1 MADFLPKM
9 KFLYKRIQT
18 SVGGTMNRSMFY
30 FGLTVLIMLG
40 CASAPEQ
47 KDNQKIDFNQP
58 YLELK
63 FTYNYDVYQKPSFF
77 LPKSQPTFAIW
88 LEEKDSGILQT
99 IYVTGKAGKN
109 KWILA
114 EARPESVPVWYGV
127 RQKEKAG
134 ANSGIDAITG
144 ATPSGETA
152 VILWQ
157 VPRQLRG
164 KQVAVF
170 IEANNSF
177 DHNAHYT
184 KQKGTAGY
192 SAENGQPSLI
202 WRAELDFS
210 QTMDEHVS
218 PEIIGHGS
226 VLGEDHQID
235 PDISKITTA
244 RDTFSYM
251 GLRYVDGR

>member
-1 MADFLPKM
+1 
-9 KFLYKRIQT
+9 
-18 SVGGTMNRSMFY
+18 VGGAMNRRIFC
-30 FGLTVLIMLG
+30 FGFTLLIIIG
-40 CASAPEQ
+40 CASAPVQ
-47 KDNQKIDFNQP
+47 KDDVKIDFSQP
-58 YLELK
+58 YLEFK

-77 LPKSQPTFAIW
+77 MPKSQPTFAIW
-88 LEEKDSGILQT
+88 LMEKNSGAIQT

-127 RQKEKAG
+127 WQKATVDE
-134 ANSGIDAITG
+134 NVSIDAITG

-152 VILWQ
+152 VIHWQ
-157 VPRQLRG
+157 VPRHLRDT
-164 KQVAVF
+164 QVSVF
-170 IEANNSF
+170 IEANNSY
-177 DHNAHYT
+177 DYNTYYT

-202 WRAELDFS
+202 WRAEIDFAK
-210 QTMDEHVS
+210 TMNEDIS

-226 VLGEDHQID
+226 VLGENHQID
-235 PDISKITTA
+235 SDISKITTA

-251 GLRYVDGR
+251 GIRYVDGN

>member
-1 MADFLPKM
+1 
-9 KFLYKRIQT
+9 
-18 SVGGTMNRSMFY
+18 MNRAMFC
-30 FGLTVLIMLG
+30 FGLAVLVMLG
-40 CASAPEQ
+40 CTSAPEQ
-47 KDNQKIDFNQP
+47 KDDLKIDFNQP
-58 YLELK
+58 YLEFK
-63 FTYNYDVYQKPSFF
+63 FTYNYDVYEKPSFF

-88 LEEKDSGILQT
+88 LEEKNSGTVQT

-114 EARPESVPVWYGV
+114 EGRPESVPVWYGV
-127 RQKEKAG
+127 RHKETVDESL
-134 ANSGIDAITG
+134 NIDAITG

-152 VILWQ
+152 VIHWQ
-157 VPRQLRG
+157 VPRHLRD
-164 KQVAVF
+164 KQVDVF

-177 DHNAHYT
+177 DHNAYYT

-192 SAENGQPSLI
+192 SADNGQPSLI

-210 QTMDEHVS
+210 KTMDAPIS
-218 PEIIGHGS
+218 PEIVGYGS
-226 VLGEDHQID
+226 VWGEDHQIE

-251 GLRYVDGR
+251 GIRYVDGH

>member
-1 MADFLPKM
+1 MS
-9 KFLYKRIQT
+9 R
-18 SVGGTMNRSMFY
+18 TMRC
-30 FGLTVLIMLG
+30 FGLTLLMILG
-40 CASAPEQ
+40 CTSAPVQ
-47 KDNQKIDFNQP
+47 KDEVKIDFNQP
-58 YLELK
+58 YLEFK

-77 LPKSQPTFAIW
+77 MPKSQPTFAIW
-88 LEEKDSGILQT
+88 LMEKNSGAIQT

-114 EARPESVPVWYGV
+114 EARPESVPVWYGA
-127 RQKEKAG
+127 REKETLDEYV
-134 ANSGIDAITG
+134 SIDAISG

-152 VILWQ
+152 VIHWQ
-157 VPRQLRG
+157 VPRHLRD

-170 IEANNSF
+170 IEANNSY
-177 DHNAHYT
+177 DYNAYYT
-184 KQKGTAGY
+184 KQKGTDGY

-202 WRAELDFS
+202 WRAEIDFAKP
-210 QTMDEHVS
+210 TDEDIL

-244 RDTFSYM
+244 LDTFSYM
-251 GLRYVDGR
+251 GIRYVAGN

>member
-1 MADFLPKM
+1 MTRA
-9 KFLYKRIQT
+9 
-18 SVGGTMNRSMFY
+18 MFC

-40 CASAPEQ
+40 CTSAPEQ
-47 KDNQKIDFNQP
+47 KDDQKIDFNQP
-58 YLELK
+58 YLEFK
-63 FTYNYDVYQKPSFF
+63 FTYNYDVYEKPTFF

-88 LEEKDSGILQT
+88 LEEKNSGTVLT

-114 EARPESVPVWYGV
+114 ETRPESVPVWYGV
-127 RQKEKAG
+127 RQKETVTE
-134 ANSGIDAITG
+134 NLNIDAITG

-152 VILWQ
+152 VIHWQ
-157 VPRQLRG
+157 VPRHLRD
-164 KQVAVF
+164 KQVDVF

-177 DHNAHYT
+177 DHNAYYS
-184 KQKGTAGY
+184 KQKGTVGY
-192 SAENGQPSLI
+192 SADNGQPSLI

-210 QTMDEHVS
+210 KPMDTHIT

-244 RDTFSYM
+244 QDTFSYM
-251 GLRYVDGR
+251 GIRYTDGH

>member
-1 MADFLPKM
+1 
-9 KFLYKRIQT
+9 
-18 SVGGTMNRSMFY
+18 MNRTMRC
-30 FGLTVLIMLG
+30 FGLTLLMILG
-40 CASAPEQ
+40 CTAAPVQ
-47 KDNQKIDFNQP
+47 KDEVKIDFNQP
-58 YLELK
+58 YLEFK

-77 LPKSQPTFAIW
+77 MPKSQPTFAIW
-88 LEEKDSGILQT
+88 LMEKNSGAVQT

-114 EARPESVPVWYGV
+114 EARPESVPVWYGA
-127 RQKEKAG
+127 REKETLDEYV
-134 ANSGIDAITG
+134 SIDAISG

-157 VPRQLRG
+157 VPRHLRD

-170 IEANNSF
+170 IEANNSY
-177 DHNAHYT
+177 DYNAYYT
-184 KQKGTAGY
+184 KQKGTDGY

-202 WRAELDFS
+202 WRAEIDFAKP
-210 QTMDEHVS
+210 TDEDIL

-244 RDTFSYM
+244 LDTFSYM
-251 GLRYVDGR
+251 GIRYVAGN

>member
-1 MADFLPKM
+1 M
-9 KFLYKRIQT
+9 
-18 SVGGTMNRSMFY
+18 MF
-30 FGLTVLIMLG
+30 TKNH
-40 CASAPEQ
+40 P
-47 KDNQKIDFNQP
+47 
-58 YLELK
+58 
-63 FTYNYDVYQKPSFF
+63 FF

-88 LEEKDSGILQT
+88 LEEKNSGTLQT

-127 RQKEKAG
+127 RQKETVDEIL
-134 ANSGIDAITG
+134 NIDAITG

-152 VILWQ
+152 VIHWQ
-157 VPRQLRG
+157 VPRHLRG
-164 KQVAVF
+164 KQVDVF
-170 IEANNSF
+170 IEANSSF
-177 DHNAHYT
+177 DHNSYYS

-192 SAENGQPSLI
+192 SADNGQPSLI

-210 QTMDEHVS
+210 KTMDSPIS

-244 RDTFSYM
+244 QDTFSYM
-251 GLRYVDGR
+251 GIRYADGH

>member
-1 MADFLPKM
+1 M
-9 KFLYKRIQT
+9 RC
-18 SVGGTMNRSMFY
+18 
-30 FGLTVLIMLG
+30 FGLTLLMILG
-40 CASAPEQ
+40 CTAAPVQ
-47 KDNQKIDFNQP
+47 KDEVKIDFNQP
-58 YLELK
+58 YLEFK

-77 LPKSQPTFAIW
+77 MPKSQPTFAIW
-88 LEEKDSGILQT
+88 LMEKNSGAIQT

-114 EARPESVPVWYGV
+114 EARPESVPVWYGA
-127 RQKEKAG
+127 REKETLDEYV
-134 ANSGIDAITG
+134 SIDAISG

-157 VPRQLRG
+157 VPRHLRD

-170 IEANNSF
+170 IEANNSY
-177 DHNAHYT
+177 DYNAYYT
-184 KQKGTAGY
+184 KQKGTDGY

-202 WRAELDFS
+202 WRAEIDFAKP
-210 QTMDEHVS
+210 TDEDIL

-244 RDTFSYM
+244 LDTFSYM
-251 GLRYVDGR
+251 GIRYVEGN

>member
-1 MADFLPKM
+1 M
-9 KFLYKRIQT
+9 RC
-18 SVGGTMNRSMFY
+18 
-30 FGLTVLIMLG
+30 FGLTLLMILG
-40 CASAPEQ
+40 CTSAPVQ
-47 KDNQKIDFNQP
+47 KDEVKIDFNQP
-58 YLELK
+58 YLEFK

-77 LPKSQPTFAIW
+77 MPKSQPTFAIW
-88 LEEKDSGILQT
+88 LMEKNSGAIQT

-114 EARPESVPVWYGV
+114 EARPESVPVWYGA
-127 RQKEKAG
+127 REKETLDEYV
-134 ANSGIDAITG
+134 SIDAISG

-157 VPRQLRG
+157 VPRHLRD

-170 IEANNSF
+170 IEANNSY
-177 DHNAHYT
+177 DYNAYYT
-184 KQKGTAGY
+184 KQKGTDGY

-202 WRAELDFS
+202 WRAEIDFAKP
-210 QTMDEHVS
+210 TDEDIL

-244 RDTFSYM
+244 LDTFSYM
-251 GLRYVDGR
+251 GIRYVEGN

>member
-1 MADFLPKM
+1 MEF
-9 KFLYKRIQT
+9 
-18 SVGGTMNRSMFY
+18 
-30 FGLTVLIMLG
+30 
-40 CASAPEQ
+40 
-47 KDNQKIDFNQP
+47 
-58 YLELK
+58 K
-63 FTYNYDVYQKPSFF
+63 FTYNYDVYEKPSFF

-88 LEEKDSGILQT
+88 LEEKNSGTVLT

-114 EARPESVPVWYGV
+114 ETRPESVPVWYGV
-127 RQKEKAG
+127 RQKETVTE
-134 ANSGIDAITG
+134 NLNIDAITG

-152 VILWQ
+152 VIHWQ
-157 VPRQLRG
+157 VPRHLRD
-164 KQVAVF
+164 KQVDVF

-177 DHNAHYT
+177 DHNAYYS
-184 KQKGTAGY
+184 KQKGTVGY
-192 SAENGQPSLI
+192 SADNGQPSLI

-210 QTMDEHVS
+210 KPMDTHIT

-244 RDTFSYM
+244 QDTFSYM
-251 GLRYVDGR
+251 GIRYTDGH

>member
-1 MADFLPKM
+1 
-9 KFLYKRIQT
+9 
-18 SVGGTMNRSMFY
+18 MNRAMFC

-40 CASAPEQ
+40 CTSAPEQ
-47 KDNQKIDFNQP
+47 KDDQKIDFNQP
-58 YLELK
+58 YLEFK

-88 LEEKDSGILQT
+88 LEEKNSGTVLT

-114 EARPESVPVWYGV
+114 ETRPESVPVWYGV
-127 RQKEKAG
+127 RQKETVTE
-134 ANSGIDAITG
+134 NLNIDAITG

-152 VILWQ
+152 VIHWQ
-157 VPRQLRG
+157 VPRHLRD
-164 KQVAVF
+164 KQVDVF

-177 DHNAHYT
+177 DHNAYYS
-184 KQKGTAGY
+184 KQKGTVGY
-192 SAENGQPSLI
+192 SADNGQPSLI

-210 QTMDEHVS
+210 KPMDTHIT

-244 RDTFSYM
+244 QDTFSYM
-251 GLRYVDGR
+251 GIRYTDGH

>member
-1 MADFLPKM
+1 
-9 KFLYKRIQT
+9 
-18 SVGGTMNRSMFY
+18 MNRAMFC
-30 FGLTVLIMLG
+30 FGLMVLIILG
-40 CASAPEQ
+40 CTSAPRQ
-47 KDNQKIDFNQP
+47 KDDRKIDYNQP
-58 YLELK
+58 YLEFK

-77 LPKSQPTFAIW
+77 MPKSQPTFAIW
-88 LEEKDSGILQT
+88 LEEKNSGALQT

-114 EARPESVPVWYGV
+114 EARPESVPVWYGI
-127 RQKEKAG
+127 RQKETLDE
-134 ANSGIDAITG
+134 NLSIDAITG

-152 VILWQ
+152 VIHWQ
-157 VPRQLRG
+157 VPRHLRD

-177 DHNAHYT
+177 DHNTYYT
-184 KQKGTAGY
+184 DQKGTAGY
-192 SAENGQPSLI
+192 SADNGQPSLI
-202 WRAELDFS
+202 WSSELDLS
-210 QTMDEHVS
+210 KTMEAHVS

-244 RDTFSYM
+244 RDTFSYI
-251 GLRYVDGR
+251 GIRYVDGH

>member
-1 MADFLPKM
+1 
-9 KFLYKRIQT
+9 
-18 SVGGTMNRSMFY
+18 MNRTIFC
-30 FGLTVLIMLG
+30 FGFTLLIILG
-40 CASAPEQ
+40 CASAPVQ
-47 KDNQKIDFNQP
+47 KDDVKIDFSQP
-58 YLELK
+58 YLEFK

-77 LPKSQPTFAIW
+77 MPKSQPTFAIW
-88 LEEKDSGILQT
+88 LMEKNSGAIQT

-127 RQKEKAG
+127 RQKATVDE
-134 ANSGIDAITG
+134 NVSIDAITG

-152 VILWQ
+152 VIHWQ
-157 VPRQLRG
+157 VPRHLRD
-164 KQVAVF
+164 KQVSVF
-170 IEANNSF
+170 IEANNSY
-177 DHNAHYT
+177 DYNTYYT

-202 WRAELDFS
+202 WRAEIDFEE
-210 QTMDEHVS
+210 TMNEDIS

-226 VLGEDHQID
+226 VLGENHQID

-251 GLRYVDGR
+251 GIRYVDGN

>member
-1 MADFLPKM
+1 
-9 KFLYKRIQT
+9 
-18 SVGGTMNRSMFY
+18 MNRAMFC

-40 CASAPEQ
+40 CTSAPEQ
-47 KDNQKIDFNQP
+47 KDDQKIDFNQP
-58 YLELK
+58 YLEFK
-63 FTYNYDVYQKPSFF
+63 FTYNYDVYEKPTFF

-88 LEEKDSGILQT
+88 LEEKNSGTVLT

-114 EARPESVPVWYGV
+114 ETRPESVPVWYGV
-127 RQKEKAG
+127 RQKETVTE
-134 ANSGIDAITG
+134 NLNIDAITG

-152 VILWQ
+152 VIHWQ
-157 VPRQLRG
+157 VPRHLRD
-164 KQVAVF
+164 KQVDVF

-177 DHNAHYT
+177 DHNAYYS
-184 KQKGTAGY
+184 KQKGTVGY
-192 SAENGQPSLI
+192 SADNGQPSLI

-210 QTMDEHVS
+210 KPMDTHIT

-244 RDTFSYM
+244 QDTFSYM
-251 GLRYVDGR
+251 GIRYTDGH

>member
-1 MADFLPKM
+1 M
-9 KFLYKRIQT
+9 RC
-18 SVGGTMNRSMFY
+18 
-30 FGLTVLIMLG
+30 FGLTLLMILG
-40 CASAPEQ
+40 CTAAPVQ
-47 KDNQKIDFNQP
+47 KDEVKIDFNQP
-58 YLELK
+58 YLEFK

-77 LPKSQPTFAIW
+77 MPKSQPTFAIW
-88 LEEKDSGILQT
+88 LMEKNSGAIQT

-114 EARPESVPVWYGV
+114 EARPESVPVWYGA
-127 RQKEKAG
+127 REKETLDEYV
-134 ANSGIDAITG
+134 SIDAISG

-157 VPRQLRG
+157 VPRHLRD

-170 IEANNSF
+170 IEANNSY
-177 DHNAHYT
+177 DYNAYYT
-184 KQKGTAGY
+184 KQKGTDGY

-202 WRAELDFS
+202 WRAEIDFAKP
-210 QTMDEHVS
+210 TDEDIL

-244 RDTFSYM
+244 LDTFSYM
-251 GLRYVDGR
+251 GIRYVAGN

>member
-1 MADFLPKM
+1 
-9 KFLYKRIQT
+9 
-18 SVGGTMNRSMFY
+18 MNRVMFC

-40 CASAPEQ
+40 CTSAPEQ
-47 KDNQKIDFNQP
+47 KDNQKIDFSQP
-58 YLELK
+58 YLEFK
-63 FTYNYDVYQKPSFF
+63 FTYNYEVYQKPSFF
-77 LPKSQPTFAIW
+77 MPKSQPTFAIW
-88 LEEKDSGILQT
+88 LEEKNSETPQT

-114 EARPESVPVWYGV
+114 NARPESVPVWYGV
-127 RQKEKAG
+127 RQKEKVD

-152 VILWQ
+152 VIHWQ
-157 VPRQLRG
+157 VPRHLRN
-164 KQVAVF
+164 KQVYVF

-177 DHNAHYT
+177 DYNAHYT

-202 WRAELDFS
+202 WRAELEFLK
-210 QTMDEHVS
+210 TMDAPIS
-218 PEIIGHGS
+218 PEIVGHGS

-244 RDTFSYM
+244 EDTFSYM
-251 GLRYVDGR
+251 GIRYIDGN